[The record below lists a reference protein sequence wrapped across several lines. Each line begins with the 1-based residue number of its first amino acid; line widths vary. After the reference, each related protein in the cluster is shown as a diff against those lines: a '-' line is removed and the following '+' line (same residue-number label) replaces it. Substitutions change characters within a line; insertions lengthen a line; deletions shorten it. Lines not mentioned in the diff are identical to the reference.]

1 MISVSDNGATD
12 TLIHLLGR
20 DAIEARMRA
29 AGHSDPSRNIPFLT
43 TVEAFA
49 LKGNNFADL
58 RTKFIAAD
66 DGAQRGLLDANAD
79 RLVLANVDGVSFG
92 GKPRFIDSLE
102 WFATPSDLAR
112 VLVDLKARNSPQA
125 MAALAINNGVG
136 PIAAADWR
144 YLGSKGGSELEIGSA
159 HV

>member
-1 MISVSDNGATD
+1 
-12 TLIHLLGR
+12 
-20 DAIEARMRA
+20 MRA

-102 WFATPSDLAR
+102 WFATPSDQIGRASCRER
-112 VLVDLKARNSPQA
+112 VCQYV
-125 MAALAINNGVG
+125 
-136 PIAAADWR
+136 
-144 YLGSKGGSELEIGSA
+144 
-159 HV
+159 

>member
-1 MISVSDNGATD
+1 MISVSDKGATD

-66 DGAQRGLLDANAD
+66 DGAQRGLPDANAD
-79 RLVLANVDGVSFG
+79 QLVLANVDGERFG
-92 GKPRFIDSLE
+92 GKPRFLDSLA
-102 WFATPSDLAR
+102 WLPPPSDPPR
-112 VLVDLKARNSPQA
+112 
-125 MAALAINNGVG
+125 ALAGVTPG
-136 PIAAADWR
+136 EPPVHRVGAGGVSAFGAWGEAA
-144 YLGSKGGSELEIGSA
+144 
-159 HV
+159 